1 MPPLLFE
8 YKVGT
13 TKPDVTGF
21 FPSIDLTTAA
31 IVVDIKN
38 LETGAVPFSG
48 GQLAATFVSMDASG
62 SRVKWSIPAAWI
74 TAQAGDYVGWFIATL
89 AGQVY
94 QSAGFYLKVSTVNH
108 TPVTDDHP
116 FIYSNGQ
123 GGYASVNDVVQLM
136 RNRKGISEKTDDT
149 FIEMLLAD
157 TAMELDRSLD
167 TYYIVPFTRDQPKAW
182 AYIRRIHKLWAL
194 AEWYD
199 YLTPLDS
206 GNGEA
211 AVVFREKGTM
221 LLDDLFAGTVIL
233 FDAKPNIERPDWP
246 ESDGMVVS
254 DVLDPN
260 VDSANVPIFSINNFN
275 RNGRLY

>member
-21 FPSIDLTTAA
+21 FPSVDLTTAI

-38 LETGAVPFSG
+38 LGTGTVPFTGS
-48 GQLAATFVSMDASG
+48 QLTATFVSADASG
-62 SRVKWSIPAAWI
+62 SKVKWSVPAAWI
-74 TAQAGDYVGWFIATL
+74 SAQSGDYVGWFVATIS
-89 AGQVY
+89 GQTY
-94 QSAGFYLKVSTVNH
+94 QSPGFYLNVLSVNH

-116 FIYSNGQ
+116 FIYSNGS

-136 RNRKGISEKTDDT
+136 RNRKGISDKTDDT

-157 TAMELDRSLD
+157 TAMELDRALD
-167 TYYIVPFTRDQPKAW
+167 NYYIMPVTRSQPKAW
-182 AYIRRIHKLWAL
+182 AYLRRIHKLWAL

-199 YLTPLDS
+199 YLTPLDE
-206 GNGEA
+206 GNGDA
-211 AVVFREKGTM
+211 AVVFKEKGTM
-221 LLDDLFAGTVIL
+221 LLDDLFEGAVIL
-233 FDAKPNIERPDWP
+233 FDAVPNEERPDWP
-246 ESDGMVVS
+246 SSDGMVVS
-254 DVLDPN
+254 DVLDPLI
-260 VDSANVPIFSINNFN
+260 DIGNVPIFSINNFN